1 MILNMISTG
10 VMVRAGHVYEN
21 LMINLRPSNIKL
33 RDRMIRIV
41 RDITGKDYEAS
52 ERLLE
57 ENDFVIRR
65 AVMAAEKE
73 GE

>member
-1 MILNMISTG
+1 
-10 VMVRAGHVYEN
+10 
-21 LMINLRPSNIKL
+21 LRPSNVKL
-33 RDRMIRIV
+33 RDRMVRIV
-41 RDITGKDYEAS
+41 RDITGKNYEAS